1 MGTLIID
8 HSAAVDRRGDP
19 FGLASQEPLLY
30 FSSSLNPSPRTGRT
44 TRPSRSFVI
53 TKAPSPP
60 PLSSIDLGFSLSSP
74 VIAFHVPSFC
84 SRSIYRWERSRNRRE
99 DTISPLSPPFYAR
112 LFNLPSRIPPQF
124 LFPRTSRCPR
134 ARWTRPAQPDLP
146 CFSIPLLSIL
156 FTARSH
162 PKPEPIRLLQSDYS
176 NVPRSRGTI
185 FKSVARSDTVNR
197 EKLIRF
203 LSTRCRKDIIQLVID
218 IPTRRNLHFCSRKSL
233 NWPMLSMLATNDA
246 YGIANPRSRYFHSFN
261 RGICIGI
268 ETSLSPEAW

>member
-124 LFPRTSRCPR
+124 LFPRTSREMNATR
-134 ARWTRPAQPDLP
+134 ATRP
-146 CFSIPLLSIL
+146 SL
-156 FTARSH
+156 FFH
-162 PKPEPIRLLQSDYS
+162 PSP
-176 NVPRSRGTI
+176 
-185 FKSVARSDTVNR
+185 
-197 EKLIRF
+197 
-203 LSTRCRKDIIQLVID
+203 
-218 IPTRRNLHFCSRKSL
+218 
-233 NWPMLSMLATNDA
+233 
-246 YGIANPRSRYFHSFN
+246 FHSFHRAIASQTGTN
-261 RGICIGI
+261 PIIAIRLFQRSSIKRNNFQIGRSFRHREQRKI
-268 ETSLSPEAW
+268 NSLPFDSLSKGYHTTRDWYSHKKKFTFLFAEISELANVVDARD